1 MANPPAVG
9 ELELLPAE
17 SLKPY
22 QNNPRLHSEAQLDRL
37 VRSIKEF
44 GFVNPLLIDKDK
56 NVIAGHGRLMAAN
69 LMKLRLVPTLK
80 IDHLTADQQRAYIIA
95 DNQLAL
101 NSSWD
106 DDVLQ
111 GELAAL
117 ADAKFDLT
125 VLGWGEDLPTFGDD
139 IDLSALDDI
148 EDEDLSDYAAG
159 VRKAIQIDFE
169 AEDYEEAK
177 ALVATARKRGDYVGM
192 ALINALKEL
201 S

>member
-9 ELELLPAE
+9 ELKLLPAE

-44 GFVNPLLIDKDK
+44 GFLNPILIDKDK

-69 LMKLRLVPTLK
+69 LMNLRLVPTLK

-192 ALINALKEL
+192 ALINALKGL
-201 S
+201 P

>member
-1 MANPPAVG
+1 MATPPAVG
-9 ELELLPAE
+9 ELELLPVE
-17 SLKPY
+17 SLQPY
-22 QNNPRLHSEAQLDRL
+22 ENNPRLHSEAQLDRL

-44 GFVNPLLIDKDK
+44 GFTNPILIDKDR

-69 LMKLRLVPTLK
+69 LMKLRLVPTIT
-80 IDHLTADQQRAYIIA
+80 IDHLSADQQRAYVIA

-117 ADAKFDLT
+117 ADVQFDLT

-148 EDEDLSDYAAG
+148 DDEDLSDYAAG

-177 ALVATARKRGDYVGM
+177 ALVAAARKRGDYVGM
-192 ALINALKEL
+192 ALINALKDL

>member
-1 MANPPAVG
+1 M
-9 ELELLPAE
+9 
-17 SLKPY
+17 
-22 QNNPRLHSEAQLDRL
+22 
-37 VRSIKEF
+37 EF
-44 GFVNPLLIDKDK
+44 GFTNPILIDKDR

-69 LMKLRLVPTLK
+69 LMKLRLVPTIT
-80 IDHLTADQQRAYIIA
+80 IDHLSADQQRAYVIA

-117 ADAKFDLT
+117 ADVQFDLT

-148 EDEDLSDYAAG
+148 DDEDLSDYAAG

-177 ALVATARKRGDYVGM
+177 ALVAAARKRGDYVGM
-192 ALINALKEL
+192 ALINALKDL

>member
-1 MANPPAVG
+1 MATPPAVG
-9 ELELLPAE
+9 ELELLPVE
-17 SLKPY
+17 SLQPY
-22 QNNPRLHSEAQLDRL
+22 ENNPRLHSEAQLDRL

-44 GFVNPLLIDKDK
+44 GFTNPILIDRDR

-69 LMKLRLVPTLK
+69 LMKLRLVPTIT
-80 IDHLTADQQRAYIIA
+80 IDHLSADQQRAYVIA

-111 GELAAL
+111 SELAAL
-117 ADAKFDLT
+117 ADVKFDLT

-148 EDEDLSDYAAG
+148 DDEDLSDYAAG

-177 ALVATARKRGDYVGM
+177 ALVAAARKRGEYVGM
-192 ALINALKEL
+192 KLIEALSA
-201 S
+201 

>member
-1 MANPPAVG
+1 MATPPAVG
-9 ELELLPAE
+9 ELELLPVE
-17 SLKPY
+17 SLQPY
-22 QNNPRLHSEAQLDRL
+22 ENNPRLHSEAQLDRL

-44 GFVNPLLIDKDK
+44 GFTNPILIDKDR

-69 LMKLRLVPTLK
+69 LMKLRLVPTIT
-80 IDHLTADQQRAYIIA
+80 IDHLSADQQRAYVIA

-117 ADAKFDLT
+117 ADVQFDLT

-148 EDEDLSDYAAG
+148 DDEDLSDYAAG

-177 ALVATARKRGDYVGM
+177 ALVAAARKRGDYVGM
-192 ALINALKEL
+192 KLIEALSA
-201 S
+201 

>member
-1 MANPPAVG
+1 MATPPAVG
-9 ELELLPAE
+9 ELELLPVE
-17 SLKPY
+17 SLQPY
-22 QNNPRLHSEAQLDRL
+22 ENNPRLHSEAQLDRL

-44 GFVNPLLIDKDK
+44 GFTNPILIDKDR

-69 LMKLRLVPTLK
+69 LMKLRLVPTIT
-80 IDHLTADQQRAYIIA
+80 IDHLSADQQRAYVIA

-111 GELAAL
+111 SELAAL
-117 ADAKFDLT
+117 ADVQFDLT
-125 VLGWGEDLPTFGDD
+125 VLGWGEDLPTFDDD

-148 EDEDLSDYAAG
+148 DDEDLSDYAAG

-177 ALVATARKRGDYVGM
+177 ALVAAARKRGDYVGM
-192 ALINALKEL
+192 KPIEALSA
-201 S
+201 

>member
-1 MANPPAVG
+1 
-9 ELELLPAE
+9 
-17 SLKPY
+17 
-22 QNNPRLHSEAQLDRL
+22 
-37 VRSIKEF
+37 
-44 GFVNPLLIDKDK
+44 
-56 NVIAGHGRLMAAN
+56 
-69 LMKLRLVPTLK
+69 MKLRLVPTLK